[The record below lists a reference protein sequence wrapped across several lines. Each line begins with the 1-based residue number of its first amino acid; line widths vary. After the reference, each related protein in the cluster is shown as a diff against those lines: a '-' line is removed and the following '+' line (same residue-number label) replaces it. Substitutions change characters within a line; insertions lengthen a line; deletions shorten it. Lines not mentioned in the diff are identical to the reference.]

1 MYIVWTDLLCCMAEA
16 NKHHKAVILKLK
28 KKKNLSVGQIR
39 QNANIY
45 KIWVVNTHIFIILYL
60 NFKLLIF

>member
-1 MYIVWTDLLCCMAEA
+1 MYIVRTDLLCCMAET
-16 NKHHKAVILKLK
+16 NKHHKAVIPILK
-28 KKKNLSVGQIR
+28 KKFKCQANK
-39 QNANIY
+39 NANIY